1 MLRRHFLLLTFFSV
15 WVGLISQR
23 QSAVTLAA
31 SFALYGALHAIALAL
46 TLGVHRPGMNC
57 LFVATAAAL
66 SAMILHLGILGTRLS
81 SVFPGILGLYSV
93 LGLMAAAGALSYGAL
108 IRLFGMR
115 ALSLRELAAISVGCA
130 LSVYLG
136 LLTLSLRHPHY
147 LGSWWL
153 AVLWWYGFSGGLWY
167 VDARRR
173 TAAAA

>member
-1 MLRRHFLLLTFFSV
+1 MGLL
-15 WVGLISQR
+15 SQR
-23 QSAVTLAA
+23 HSAVTLAG

-46 TLGVHRPGMNC
+46 TLGVHRPGINF

-93 LGLMAAAGALSYGAL
+93 LGLMAVAGALSYGAL
-108 IRLFGMR
+108 IRLFGLR
-115 ALSLRELAAISVGCA
+115 VLSLRELATISVGCA

-136 LLTLSLRHPHY
+136 LLTLSFGHPHF
-147 LGSWWL
+147 LGPWWL

-167 VDARRR
+167 FNARRR
-173 TAAAA
+173 SAEAT